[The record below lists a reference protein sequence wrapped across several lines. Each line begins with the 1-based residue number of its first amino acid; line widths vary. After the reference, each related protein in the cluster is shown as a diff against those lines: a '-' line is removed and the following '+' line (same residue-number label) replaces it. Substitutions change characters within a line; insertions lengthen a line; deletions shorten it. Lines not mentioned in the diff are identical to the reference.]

1 MRRSRRLVRPIV
13 GVAPAH
19 LAMTGC
25 TRAQLVGTSRGTVSL
40 HGRQLTLVGDDL
52 DRRMSRFE
60 SSQGFNLADVDVATI
75 DPRGRASVRQAMH
88 GSFVH
93 PVLEKPRLLASL
105 AGPVLA
111 LYRQA
116 WRILPQ
122 KPRERCDSGS
132 VPPPG

>member
-1 MRRSRRLVRPIV
+1 M
-13 GVAPAH
+13 
-19 LAMTGC
+19 
-25 TRAQLVGTSRGTVSL
+25 

-93 PVLEKPRLLASL
+93 PVLEKPRPSSGATT
-105 AGPVLA
+105 
-111 LYRQA
+111 
-116 WRILPQ
+116 
-122 KPRERCDSGS
+122 KPCT
-132 VPPPG
+132 PGVSAISPLT